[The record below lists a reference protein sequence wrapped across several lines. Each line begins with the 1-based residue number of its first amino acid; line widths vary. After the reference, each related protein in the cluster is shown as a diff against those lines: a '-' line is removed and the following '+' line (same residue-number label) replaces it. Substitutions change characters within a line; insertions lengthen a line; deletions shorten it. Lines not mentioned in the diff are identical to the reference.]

1 MKIQLKLK
9 NDQNFDLNGKS
20 NRIEKMTNRKKK
32 LSRIM
37 SNVRFLKSGQK
48 SNPYLTRSLRG
59 PANDLHAR
67 SRSDRVA
74 WMDGWVDGWVVIFY
88 PLRFSSYFVGIYI
101 RYISTYIRNK
111 NSHQYSYGFQ
121 NFMSSLGS

>member
-1 MKIQLKLK
+1 
-9 NDQNFDLNGKS
+9 
-20 NRIEKMTNRKKK
+20 MTNRKKK

-37 SNVRFLKSGQK
+37 SNVRFLKSGPK

-74 WMDGWVDGWVVIFY
+74 WMGGWMDGWVGDDILPLSIFLIFKY
-88 PLRFSSYFVGIYI
+88 V
-101 RYISTYIRNK
+101 NK
-111 NSHQYSYGFQ
+111 
-121 NFMSSLGS
+121 